1 MNGVAPAHMIVQ
13 IYEIQ
18 DARQAERCIASGVD
32 HIGSVLL
39 SEEVWHQPSVRDVIL
54 LSEGTEVKNSLIP
67 LFGDMDILER
77 SIEFYCPHYLHLCD
91 SLTDHRGRPMG
102 LEGILEFQLALK
114 EKFPDIGIIRS
125 IPVPMAGMTQGFPA
139 LEIARTLE
147 AASDLFL
154 IDTWLEREIVN
165 GYIGI
170 TGRPADWDLSREL
183 VRQSAIPVILAGGL
197 SPENVFEALLK
208 VCPHGADS
216 CTHTNQLD
224 RDGRAVRFRKDFKKV
239 REFVQEVRRAE
250 RAIRNGAE
258 GLSGKLEALEAEL
271 RKRQASLPEH
281 SVRPHQIM
289 AIDSLE
295 EEIAEIKKEL
305 GELVARSER

>member
-1 MNGVAPAHMIVQ
+1 VKSVGSGHLIVQ

-54 LSEGTEVKNSLIP
+54 LSQGTEVKNNLIP

-77 SIEFYCPHYLHLCD
+77 SIEFYCPHYVHLCD

-147 AASDLFL
+147 AATDLFL
-154 IDTWLEREIVN
+154 IDTWLENEPVE
-165 GYIGI
+165 GFIGI

-216 CTHTNQLD
+216 CTHTNQVD
-224 RDGRAVRFRKDFKKV
+224 RDGRAVRFRKDFNKV
-239 REFVQEVRRAE
+239 SEFVQEVRRAE
-250 RAIRNGAE
+250 RAISNRAE
-258 GLSGKLEALEAEL
+258 WLRSRLEALEVEL
-271 RKRQASLPEH
+271 REREASLPAH
-281 SVRPHQIM
+281 SVNRHQIM
-289 AIDSLE
+289 AIESLE
-295 EEIAEIKKEL
+295 EEIEVIKKEL
-305 GELVARSER
+305 GELVARPER

>member
-1 MNGVAPAHMIVQ
+1 MIVQ

-39 SEEVWHQPSVRDVIL
+39 SEDVWHQPSVREVIL

-67 LFGDMDILER
+67 LFGDMDTLER

-91 SLTDHRGRPMG
+91 SLTDHRGRPLG
-102 LEGILEFQLALK
+102 LEGILEFQLNLK

-154 IDTWLEREIVN
+154 IDTWLKNEPVE
-165 GYIGI
+165 GFIGI
-170 TGRPADWDLSREL
+170 TGMTADWDLSREL

-224 RDGRAVRFRKDFKKV
+224 RDGRAVRFQKDFKKV
-239 REFVQEVRRAE
+239 REFVQQIRRAE

-258 GLSGKLEALEAEL
+258 GLRGRLEALEAEL
-271 RKRQASLPEH
+271 REREASLPAH

-305 GELVARSER
+305 GELLARSER